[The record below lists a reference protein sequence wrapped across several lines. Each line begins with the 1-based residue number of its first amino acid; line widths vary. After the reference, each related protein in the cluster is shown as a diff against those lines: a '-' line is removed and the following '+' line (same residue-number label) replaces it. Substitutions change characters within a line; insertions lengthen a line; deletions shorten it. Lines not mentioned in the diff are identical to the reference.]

1 MLDTI
6 VISTIESDVKMPNLI
21 LSALA
26 AIIISILLLAVHPIS
41 GGHINPI
48 ISFSAGLVGII
59 SMSRAF
65 VYILAQCLG
74 GVLGALALKA
84 VVSSSIEQT
93 FSLGG
98 CTLTVVA
105 PGANGPIIIGLGT
118 AQALWLEIFCS
129 FIFLFASIW
138 MAYDHRQAKELGH
151 VLVFVIVG
159 IVLGLL
165 VFVSSTVTAQKGY
178 VGAGMNPAR
187 CIGPAIVRGGH
198 LWDGHWVF
206 WAGPGI
212 ACVAFYLYTKII
224 PSQHHRA
231 KAYDH
236 DFYNVVKIF
245 ILWMMKN
252 LKILEPRFSLS
263 PQLQGKAQN
272 WTTEPEKNHQQS
284 PILSEMLGLNEL
296 FSLDVWR
303 ASIGELLGTAV
314 LVFMLDTIAISTI
327 EPDIKMSSLIQ
338 SVLAAITTSILL
350 LAVHP
355 ISGGHINPI
364 ISFSAGLVGII
375 SMTRGLVYITAQCLG
390 GVLGA
395 LALKGIVSSSV
406 EQTLS
411 LRGCT
416 ITAIGQGPNGPDPIG
431 LGTAQALWLEIVCG
445 FIFLFASIW
454 MAYDHRQVEELG
466 RVLVF
471 VIVGMVSGLLM
482 FVTSGL
488 MAQNGYVGPGMNP
501 AMCFGAAVV
510 RGGHLWD
517 GHWVFWA
524 GPGIACV
531 AFYLYT
537 KIIPGQHYRA
547 KAYDHD
553 FYNVVK
559 VMFGTR

>member
-1 MLDTI
+1 MAANNSTHFHNVDDEESQNNGTKIQPVSSTPGVRNWSSEPEKKHQKSPLLSEMLGLNELFSLDVWRASIGELLGTAVLVFMLDTI

-26 AIIISILLLAVHPIS
+26 AIIIAILLLAVHPIS

-84 VVSSSIEQT
+84 VVSSSIEQS

-105 PGANGPIIIGLGT
+105 PGPDGPITIGLGT

-187 CIGPAIVRGGH
+187 CIGPAVVRGGH

-236 DFYNVVKIF
+236 DFYNVVK
-245 ILWMMKN
+245 
-252 LKILEPRFSLS
+252 
-263 PQLQGKAQN
+263 
-272 WTTEPEKNHQQS
+272 
-284 PILSEMLGLNEL
+284 
-296 FSLDVWR
+296 
-303 ASIGELLGTAV
+303 V
-314 LVFMLDTIAISTI
+314 L
-327 EPDIKMSSLIQ
+327 
-338 SVLAAITTSILL
+338 
-350 LAVHP
+350 
-355 ISGGHINPI
+355 
-364 ISFSAGLVGII
+364 
-375 SMTRGLVYITAQCLG
+375 
-390 GVLGA
+390 
-395 LALKGIVSSSV
+395 
-406 EQTLS
+406 
-411 LRGCT
+411 
-416 ITAIGQGPNGPDPIG
+416 
-431 LGTAQALWLEIVCG
+431 
-445 FIFLFASIW
+445 
-454 MAYDHRQVEELG
+454 
-466 RVLVF
+466 
-471 VIVGMVSGLLM
+471 
-482 FVTSGL
+482 
-488 MAQNGYVGPGMNP
+488 
-501 AMCFGAAVV
+501 FGA
-510 RGGHLWD
+510 RSL
-517 GHWVFWA
+517 
-524 GPGIACV
+524 
-531 AFYLYT
+531 
-537 KIIPGQHYRA
+537 
-547 KAYDHD
+547 
-553 FYNVVK
+553 
-559 VMFGTR
+559 